1 MDYAISPVTSDGDSG
16 ARARL
21 SIDLV
26 GPGRISL
33 DGRPVTLRSRKAAAL
48 LFHLAA
54 RAGDAVTREALCDLL
69 WSRVEGEQARASL
82 RQALS
87 QIRRA
92 LPDGPA
98 VLKADQDGV
107 VLDPAAAHI
116 DVVALR
122 RGEPLPASE
131 EGFLSSL
138 PSLGEPFDDWRQ
150 REAARVAELRASAGR
165 QALDRAILERDTG
178 RVLAQGDALLAA
190 DPGDEETHA
199 RLIRYH
205 LDRGALG
212 AALKQYERCR
222 RALQAELGVPPS
234 DEIETLHT
242 EIRERQA
249 SRTRAD
255 PEIALGEAAE
265 PGSLPVVAVTSFA
278 DLGDGEADGA
288 FARIFSAEL
297 TREISRFRGLRVIA
311 PHSLEAT
318 RAAGWDAVDAA
329 RRLGA
334 RYLLGGAVRRAES
347 GIRVSAEIMD
357 VTTRHVVWTQRFADR
372 LDELP
377 ALEDALARAVAGA
390 LAVRIDEALLRE
402 ARPKPLGDLNAYD
415 CWLRGVDLLRSGRP
429 ESHTQARLLFKR
441 ALEIDTGFARAYAG
455 LSLTHFNQWTC
466 HAWADWP
473 ANERYAYEYASIGVG
488 LDDTDHV
495 TQFILGRILLYR
507 RDFAR
512 AEQHLR
518 RAEMLN
524 PNDADTAIQI
534 ALGLCYL
541 GAHREAADLARRA
554 MHLNPFHDDWYF
566 VFSAPPALMLGH
578 YADAVEQASRAP
590 EIATD
595 QSAFIA
601 IAQAAEGLELE
612 ARRSIARFRA
622 AFERNITFGRPP
634 EADEPARWFFH
645 VNPFRRRE
653 DRAFLAEGLRAAGLT
668 VPGDLEQ

>member
-1 MDYAISPVTSDGDSG
+1 MTLSSDSG
-16 ARARL
+16 DRARL
-21 SIDLV
+21 SIQLV

-33 DGRPVTLRSRKAAAL
+33 DGRPVALRSRKAAAL
-48 LFHLAA
+48 LYYLAA
-54 RAGDAVTREALCDLL
+54 HAGDAVTREALCDLL

-92 LPDGPA
+92 LPPA
-98 VLKADQDGV
+98 PTVLRADQAAV
-107 VLDPAAAHI
+107 TFDPASADI
-116 DVVALR
+116 DLAALR
-122 RGEPLPASE
+122 SGDLPASAD
-131 EGFLSSL
+131 EGLLTGL
-138 PSLGEPFDDWRQ
+138 PNLGEPFDDWRQ
-150 REAARVAELRASAGR
+150 RETARVTELRAAAGR
-165 QALDRAILERDTG
+165 QALDRAIAVRDVD
-178 RVLAQGDALLAA
+178 RVLALAEVLLAT
-190 DPGDEETHA
+190 DPGDEETHT
-199 RLIRYH
+199 RLIRFH

-222 RALQAELGVPPS
+222 KALMSELGVPPS
-234 DEIETLHT
+234 DEIESLHA
-242 EIRERQA
+242 EIRERQE
-249 SRTRAD
+249 SRVRAGPD
-255 PEIALGEAAE
+255 AGAAR
-265 PGSLPVVAVTSFA
+265 GDAADSGGLPVVAVASFA
-278 DLGDGEADGA
+278 DLGDGEADA
-288 FARIFSAEL
+288 VFARIFAADL
-297 TREISRFRGLRVIA
+297 TQEISRFRGLRVIA

-318 RAAGWDAVDAA
+318 RAAGWDLVDAA

-334 RYLLGGAVRRAES
+334 RYLLGGSVRRAEA
-347 GIRVSAEIMD
+347 GVRVSAEIMD

-441 ALEIDTGFARAYAG
+441 ALEIDTSFARAYAG

-473 ANERYAYEYASIGVG
+473 ANERYAHEYASIGVG

-524 PNDADTAIQI
+524 PNDADTVIQI

-541 GAHREAADLARRA
+541 GAHQEAADLARRA
-554 MHLNPFHDDWYF
+554 VRLNPFHDDWYF
-566 VFSAPPALMLGH
+566 VFTATPALMQGR

-601 IAQAAEGLELE
+601 IAQAAQGLERE
-612 ARRSIARFRA
+612 ARRSIARFRT
-622 AFERNITFGRPP
+622 AFERNITFGRPAEP
-634 EADEPARWFFH
+634 DEPARWFFH
-645 VNPFRRRE
+645 VNPFRRPE
-653 DRAFLAEGLRAAGLT
+653 DRTVLAQGLRAAGLT
-668 VPGDLEQ
+668 VPEGLEG